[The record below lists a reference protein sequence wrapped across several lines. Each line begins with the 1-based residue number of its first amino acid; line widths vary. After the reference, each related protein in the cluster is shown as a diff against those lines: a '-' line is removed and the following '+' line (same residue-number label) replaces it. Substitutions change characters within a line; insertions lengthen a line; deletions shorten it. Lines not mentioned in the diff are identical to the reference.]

1 MSFKS
6 KVDALDFVINI
17 LLAHQR
23 TLENVVERLENVTQE
38 IESLI
43 MREKYDS
50 IPVNVEKILTEIL
63 GKTLQ

>member
-38 IESLI
+38 IENLI

-50 IPVNVEKILTEIL
+50 VQINLQRILTE
-63 GKTLQ
+63 TLEKAI